1 MIFETGRTGVFRREP
16 LCILSTPLS
25 SDQSGE
31 EKRALIAAEAAQFRT
46 ALLGESRSA
55 TLTQLFD
62 YLFERSAD
70 ARAPKEIEIAM
81 AVFGKSAIFDTSQDS
96 MVRGHMH
103 RLRQRL
109 DSFNAG
115 KSGPRLQ
122 IPKGEYRLILSD
134 GLEDVTE
141 EALLLSKPA
150 SAPARR
156 AALLVIAMVFVAST
170 LFWGALFLFGR
181 EGRVPSP
188 LEQAA
193 FWKPIAEDSRLP
205 LIAVGD
211 FYLVAQ
217 SGPEG
222 NIQRLAMHPM
232 IQSGR
237 DLDNYLTSHPDQY
250 SKLHDRDIHR
260 VPAVVATGA
269 ATILPLVSAMRSDR
283 GVADIVPASQL
294 SQERIDAS
302 NIIYIEHFPQLGMLR
317 SPILHMSGFAPGE
330 NFDELK
336 DLRSG
341 KRFKARR
348 SLSAV
353 APNAPPSVVQS
364 YGYDYGYIASY
375 PGPLDNQILVISGVE
390 DAALSEMVKLV
401 SDKRQ
406 LDLLARKTGGAK
418 AFEALYQVRTVG
430 DLTLDTTLLIARSLK
445 AEGVERRLAKP

>member
-1 MIFETGRTGVFRREP
+1 M
-16 LCILSTPLS
+16 S
-25 SDQSGE
+25 SDRSGE

-46 ALLGESRSA
+46 MLLGESRSA

-62 YLFERSAD
+62 YLLERSAD

-122 IPKGEYRLILSD
+122 IPKGEYRLVLSD
-134 GLEDVTE
+134 GPEELAE
-141 EALLLSKPA
+141 EALLLPEPA
-150 SAPARR
+150 SAPARH
-156 AALLVIAMVFVAST
+156 AALLAIAMVLVAST
-170 LFWGALFLFGR
+170 LFWGSLFLFGR
-181 EGRVPSP
+181 EGRVASS
-188 LEQAA
+188 LEQTA
-193 FWKPIAEDSRLP
+193 FWKPIAVHDRLP

-211 FYLVAQ
+211 FYMVAQ
-217 SGPEG
+217 SGPESK
-222 NIQRLAMHPM
+222 IQRLALHPM

-237 DLDNYLTSHPDQY
+237 DLDNYLTLHPDQY

-330 NFDELK
+330 DFDELK

-341 KRFKARR
+341 KLFKARR
-348 SLSAV
+348 ALSAD
-353 APNAPPSVVQS
+353 APNASPSVVQS

-375 PGPLDNQILVISGVE
+375 PGPSGNQILVISGVE

-406 LDLLARKTGGAK
+406 LDLLARQTGDAK

-430 DLTLDTTLLIARSLK
+430 GLVLDTNLLIARSLK
-445 AEGVERRLAKP
+445 AEGVRTTAR